1 MLNTKGGEEEANMGN
16 MITTFKRIAENP
28 LSRLLINLTLH
39 KCKKDNK
46 TRLEAA
52 LDHYINDKDCCR
64 ECKILSYFL
73 SQIIKSGAKAFGVKE
88 EKLKEEMNN
97 PYWLQGLINVLK
109 GIGIFGVRK
118 PFVPGAPFQ
127 VVWNITHR
135 CNMNCKHCYETAGTQ
150 KRKELGKNEVIKAID
165 ILADNGVTSLAFSG
179 GEPSIHPHILE
190 YISHARKKGLYVAMA
205 TNGYILADESRCR
218 KFVDAGLQF
227 VQISIDSINPYSH
240 DTFRGVKGSWKRACK
255 AVKNFSAYDVFVEV
269 AMTVTADNCHQI
281 QDMMELVHKLG
292 ADWLMLF
299 NFIPTGRGMEN
310 MRLDISPTER
320 YRILQDAYYGNFN
333 NDIQVLS
340 TAPQF
345 ARVAEELNSCDK
357 QIIPTHFYNPEYT
370 NSNLRQLAD
379 FIGGCGA
386 GRFYLSM
393 EPDGDIYPCVF
404 FPHKEELK
412 IGNILEDDF
421 EKLWKNNSILERLR
435 DREYLHGT
443 CHTCKSRNICGGCR
457 ARAYSY
463 FKDICAP
470 DPGCIN
476 NRNLWDKIKEKAFT
490 IG

>member
-1 MLNTKGGEEEANMGN
+1 MLNTKGGEEEADMGN

-28 LSRLLINLTLH
+28 ISRLLINLMLH

-52 LDHYINDKDCCR
+52 LNNYINNKDCCT

-73 SQIIKSGAKAFGVKE
+73 SHIIKSGAKAFGVTE
-88 EKLKEEMNN
+88 EKLKKEMND

-127 VVWNITHR
+127 IVWNITHR
-135 CNMNCKHCYETAGTQ
+135 CNMNCKHCYETAGTH
-150 KRKELGKNEVIKAID
+150 KRKELGKEEVIKAID

-205 TNGYILADESRCR
+205 TNGYILADESRCK
-218 KFVDAGLQF
+218 KFIDAGLQF
-227 VQISIDSINPYSH
+227 VQISIDSIDPYSH
-240 DTFRGVKGSWKRACK
+240 DTFRGVKGSWKKACK

-269 AMTVTADNCHQI
+269 AMTITADNYHQI
-281 QDMMELVHKLG
+281 QDMMELARDLG

-299 NFIPTGRGMEN
+299 NFIPTGRGIEN
-310 MRLDISPTER
+310 MNLDISPSER

-333 NDIQVLS
+333 NGIQVLS

-345 ARVAEELNSCDK
+345 ARVAEELNSCDS

-370 NSNLRQLAD
+370 NPNLRQLAD

-393 EPDGDIYPCVF
+393 EPNGDIYPCVF
-404 FPHKEELK
+404 FPHEEELR

-421 EKLWKNNSILERLR
+421 EKLWKNNNILERLR
-435 DREYLHGT
+435 DREYLYGT
-443 CHTCKSRNICGGCR
+443 CYTCKSRNICGGCR

-476 NRNLWDKIKEKAFT
+476 NKNLWNKIKEKAFAK
-490 IG
+490 